1 MHKCGK
7 LDIVEGSSVE
17 TVYLAWIIGQNFCR
31 GVVRHDAGWMVCS
44 KFVEA
49 LSDSIG
55 AWDSGIPEAVYTHW
69 RCWSKGSDSLKS
81 GFLDPGQRSHK
92 P

>member
-31 GVVRHDAGWMVCS
+31 GVVRHDAGWMVWG

-55 AWDSGIPEAVYTHW
+55 AWDSGIPGFQKQCTPIGGVGAKEVT
-69 RCWSKGSDSLKS
+69 GSNLA
-81 GFLDPGQRSHK
+81 F
-92 P
+92 